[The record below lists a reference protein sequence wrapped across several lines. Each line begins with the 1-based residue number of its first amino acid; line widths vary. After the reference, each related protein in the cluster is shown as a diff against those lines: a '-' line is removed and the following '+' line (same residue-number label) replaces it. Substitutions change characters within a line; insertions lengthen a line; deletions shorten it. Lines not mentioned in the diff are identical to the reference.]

1 MKKRK
6 DFLQIEGLSRAEL
19 TALLDAAAS
28 NLPIAEQRHPRKD
41 LLQGRV
47 VANIFLEDSTRT
59 RCSFETAVHRLGGQ
73 VFTLGASGTSAS
85 KGEGLLDTAL
95 NVEAMGVSA
104 IVLRTAISG
113 AAHQVARRVRIPV
126 INAGDG
132 RHEHPTQGLLDLV
145 TLRESLGSLEGRKVG
160 IVGDIANSRV
170 AHSAIHGL
178 TILGCRV
185 VLIGPPVLVPSVQ
198 AQIVARPDLVSIN
211 QEIDSI
217 IHDLDAIML
226 LRIQVE
232 RGSSNGVATDYRTMY
247 GLTPDRASKLRSDAV
262 VLHPGPI
269 NRGVEIDDAV
279 ADEHGGVRIL
289 RQVTHGVAAR
299 MAVLESLLA

>member
-1 MKKRK
+1 MKK
-6 DFLQIEGLSRAEL
+6 DFLQIEGLSRSRL
-19 TALLDAAAS
+19 LSLLDAAEA
-28 NLPIAEQRHPRKD
+28 NLPIAEQLSPRKE
-41 LLQGRV
+41 LLAGKV

-104 IVLRTAISG
+104 IVIRTAISG
-113 AAHQVARRVRIPV
+113 APAMVARRVKIPV

-145 TLRESLGSLEGRKVG
+145 TLRESLGSIEGKRIG
-160 IVGDIANSRV
+160 IVGDVVSSRV
-170 AHSAIHGL
+170 AHSDLHGL
-178 TILGCRV
+178 TELGAQV
-185 VLIGPPVLVPSVQ
+185 ILIGPPSLVSQ
-198 AQIVARPDLVSIN
+198 GQKGIVKRSELVSIVHDM
-211 QEIDSI
+211 DSI
-217 IHDLDAIML
+217 IGDLDAIML
-226 LRIQVE
+226 LRIQSE
-232 RGSSNGVATDYRTMY
+232 RGSSAGVSSDYRQLF
-247 GLTPDRASKLRSDAV
+247 GLTAERAQRLKDGAV
-262 VLHPGPI
+262 VLHPGPV
-269 NRGVEIDDAV
+269 NRGIEIDDAV

-299 MAVLESLLA
+299 MAVLEELIG

>member
-1 MKKRK
+1 VKKRK

-19 TALLDAAAS
+19 TALLDAAES
-28 NLPIAEQRHPRKD
+28 NLPIAEQRLPRKD

-104 IVLRTAISG
+104 IVLRTVISG

-145 TLRESLGSLEGRKVG
+145 TLRESLGSLEGRTVG

-185 VLIGPPVLVPSVQ
+185 ILIGPPSLVPPSQ
-198 AQIVARPDLVSIN
+198 AQIVSNPDLVSISH
-211 QEIDSI
+211 EIDSI
-217 IHDLDAIML
+217 IHYLDSIML

-232 RGSSNGVATDYRTMY
+232 RGASNAVASDYRTIY
-247 GLTPDRASKLRSDAV
+247 GLTPERASKLRSDAV
-262 VLHPGPI
+262 VLHPGPV
-269 NRGVEIDDAV
+269 NRGVEIDDSV

-299 MAVLESLLA
+299 MAVLESLLG

>member
-1 MKKRK
+1 VKKRK

-19 TALLDAAAS
+19 MALLDAAES
-28 NLPIAEQRHPRKD
+28 NLPIAEQRLARKD

-145 TLRESLGSLEGRKVG
+145 TLRESLGSLEGRTVG

-178 TILGCRV
+178 TILGCRA
-185 VLIGPPVLVPSVQ
+185 VLIGPPALVPTSQ
-198 AQIVARPDLVSIN
+198 SQIVSNPDLVSIN
-211 QEIDSI
+211 QDIDSI

-226 LRIQVE
+226 LRIQME
-232 RGSSNGVATDYRTMY
+232 RGSSNGVASDYRTLF
-247 GLTPDRASKLRSDAV
+247 GLTPERASKLRSDAV
-262 VLHPGPI
+262 VLHPGPV